1 MPAWIPFAEVQRQY
15 AALEERLAVISTH
28 CLDTRRFGRGRDI
41 AYGFF
46 GWLYPD
52 FVRIVTQP
60 QFEKDFLYLTVPLTE
75 QGYIIARDGDVYY
88 VWNSHTVN
96 GRTYKVKRHLATGQY
111 SCDCPDSSDQGNI
124 WCKHRVAVTAICPLL
139 EGEKL

>member
-60 QFEKDFLYLTVPLTE
+60 QFEKDFLYLTVPLTNKDISSRE
-75 QGYIIARDGDVYY
+75 MAMSTMCGIATR
-88 VWNSHTVN
+88 SMAE
-96 GRTYKVKRHLATGQY
+96 RIR
-111 SCDCPDSSDQGNI
+111 
-124 WCKHRVAVTAICPLL
+124 
-139 EGEKL
+139 